1 MSWYTNIHD
10 CLGIQILTCRLD
22 LRVAKIKNLDGRCL
36 REKLRL
42 DFYFVYRI
50 YIEWKRRK

>member
-10 CLGIQILTCRLD
+10 CLVIQILTCRLD
-22 LRVAKIKNLDGRCL
+22 LRVAKIKNLDGKCL

-50 YIEWKRRK
+50 YIEWKRK